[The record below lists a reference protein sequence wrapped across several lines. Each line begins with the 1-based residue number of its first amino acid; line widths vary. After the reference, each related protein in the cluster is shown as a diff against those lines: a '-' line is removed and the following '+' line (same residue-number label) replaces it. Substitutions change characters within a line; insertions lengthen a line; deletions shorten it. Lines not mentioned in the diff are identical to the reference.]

1 MLIESLIV
9 GELEVFCYLIGCP
22 NTKEGIVI
30 DPGGDEQKILSK
42 IEEMGLHIKYIVNS
56 HGHPDHASANKKVK
70 EATGAQ
76 TVLHELDAKF
86 FSQTENV
93 RKLSS
98 EIGCTPTEIEVD
110 ILAHDGDVLKVGN
123 LELKLIHTPGHS
135 PGSMCVYGDGNLF
148 TGDTLFVGAVE
159 RTDLPGASL
168 NQLLNSLETKILPLP
183 DETIIWPGH
192 DYGDTPT
199 STIVNEKE
207 TNPYITD
214 FILAQDF

>member
-1 MLIESLIV
+1 MLIEWLIV

-22 NTKEGIVI
+22 DTKEGIVI

-42 IEEMGLHIKYIVNS
+42 IEEMDLHIKYIVNS
-56 HGHPDHASANKKVK
+56 HGHPDHTSANKKIK
-70 EATGAQ
+70 EATGAPA
-76 TVLHELDAKF
+76 VLHELDAKF
-86 FSQTENV
+86 FFQIENV

-98 EIGCTPTEIEVD
+98 EIGCTPTEIEAD
-110 ILAHDGDVLKVGN
+110 ILAHDGDILKVGN

-135 PGSMCVYGDGNLF
+135 PGGMCVYGDGNLF
-148 TGDTLFVGAVE
+148 TGDTLFVGDAG

-183 DETIIWPGH
+183 DDTIIWPGH

-199 STIVNEKE
+199 STIANEKE

-214 FILAQDF
+214 FILA